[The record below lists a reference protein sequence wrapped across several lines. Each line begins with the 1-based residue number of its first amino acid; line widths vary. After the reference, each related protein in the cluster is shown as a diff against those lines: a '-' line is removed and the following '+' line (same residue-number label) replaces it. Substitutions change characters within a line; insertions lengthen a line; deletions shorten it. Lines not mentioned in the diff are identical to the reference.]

1 MTTDLTT
8 IEPPNGDQNA
18 TKPMGDVVAAY
29 EAETSVD
36 QTIPIRRRME
46 ALGAIVVTDANVD
59 EAKRNRT
66 ALNALLKDAAA
77 PRMRV
82 QRAIKAHP
90 IGKWAFNKSD
100 LENEIEQKS
109 AHLKMEIDAH
119 TKSAEMIALA
129 TERKDWVLIVKGV
142 DLATM
147 NRLVADL
154 LDKGVLAENRG
165 PFVEEPPRVPQS
177 DKAVKAAQRIFE
189 ENV

>member
-1 MTTDLTT
+1 MPMVRTKKNLENPRNDAEAMTS
-8 IEPPNGDQNA
+8 
-18 TKPMGDVVAAY
+18 VVAAY
-29 EAETSVD
+29 DAETAVD

-46 ALGAIVVTDANVD
+46 TLAAIVVTDENVD

-90 IGKWAFNKSD
+90 IGKWAFTKS
-100 LENEIEQKS
+100 EVEKEIEQKS
-109 AHLKMEIDAH
+109 AHLRMEIDAH
-119 TKSAEMIALA
+119 TKSAETIALT

-154 LDKGVLAENRG
+154 VDKGILAENRG
-165 PFVEEPPRVPQS
+165 PFVEQ
-177 DKAVKAAQRIFE
+177 
-189 ENV
+189 